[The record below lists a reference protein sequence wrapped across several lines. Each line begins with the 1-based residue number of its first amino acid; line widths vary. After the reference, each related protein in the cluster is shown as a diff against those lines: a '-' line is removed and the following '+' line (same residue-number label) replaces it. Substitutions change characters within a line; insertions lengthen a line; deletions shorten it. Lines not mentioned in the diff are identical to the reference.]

1 MPATSPRLSI
11 TVSDDTYVA
20 LKRLSAAQGRPLGA
34 LVREYLEMATP
45 ALLELAGAMEAM
57 RIAQDAARSELASS
71 LGEAQADLE
80 PHLNGILGHLRALAD
95 MAEGDSHGE
104 VDGGA
109 VGPAARSKA
118 A

>member
-11 TVSDDTYVA
+11 TVPDHTHAA

-45 ALLELAGAMEAM
+45 ALEELAGAMEMM
-57 RIAQDAARSELASS
+57 RAAQDAARSELATS
-71 LGEAQADLE
+71 LTDAQADLE

-95 MAEGDSHGE
+95 MGEGHNPGT

-109 VGPAARSKA
+109 VGPAARSEA